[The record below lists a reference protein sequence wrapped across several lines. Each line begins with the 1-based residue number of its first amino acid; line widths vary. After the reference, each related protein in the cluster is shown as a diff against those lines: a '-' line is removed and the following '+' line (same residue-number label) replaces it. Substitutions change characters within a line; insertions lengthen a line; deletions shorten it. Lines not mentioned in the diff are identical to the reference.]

1 MADTKK
7 HSPDKS
13 RSRSITL
20 RLSQG
25 EYGQLVNLARDTHQS
40 VSSLVRHLCFDSI
53 AALKKLKGSSSAQM
67 NRNLR
72 AATLEVNQVYS
83 QLLQSG
89 QVSLANQLSDAIE
102 KLEQE

>member
-53 AALKKLKGSSSAQM
+53 AALKKLRGFQKIKSS
-67 NRNLR
+67 R
-72 AATLEVNQVYS
+72 
-83 QLLQSG
+83 
-89 QVSLANQLSDAIE
+89 
-102 KLEQE
+102 

>member
-1 MADTKK
+1 MT
-7 HSPDKS
+7 S
-13 RSRSITL
+13 
-20 RLSQG
+20 
-25 EYGQLVNLARDTHQS
+25 
-40 VSSLVRHLCFDSI
+40 
-53 AALKKLKGSSSAQM
+53 LKGSSSAQM